1 VDRLAGIPRLSKK
14 NKVFFGRVL
23 FNSCQFLIF
32 FLMTTAWFYA
42 VKHRF
47 RWPLLLLF
55 SCYFYMAF
63 VPKYILILFFLIL
76 IDYVAGLVIE
86 PAKGFRRKLFLII
99 SLVANIGMLSF
110 FKYFNFAESEAARFF
125 STFGIPF
132 HRWHLNVILPIG
144 LSFHTFQSMS
154 YTIEVYRGKFRVER
168 HLGLYAVYVL
178 FYPQMVAG
186 PIERPQNLLPQF
198 HAPVTFQ
205 SQNIFQGVE
214 LMLWGLFKKVVIADN
229 LALIADPVYQ
239 NPALHSGWP
248 LVVATYA
255 FAIQIYCDFSGYTDI
270 ARGAART
277 LGYHLML
284 NFDRPYHSR
293 SIAEFWRRW
302 HISLS
307 TWFRDYLY
315 IPLGGNRVSAGRHYF
330 NIMVVF
336 LLSGLWHG
344 ASRSFIVWGG
354 LHGMYIICGSQTYAL
369 RQRLWKTTGFG
380 DNTFVRTVVET
391 LVTFHLVWFSWIFF
405 RAGSL
410 RDAKNVLANMAQL
423 AHSGVSALG
432 QLDNFHRTG
441 LVISLLILA
450 TAHHIQRACGF
461 RNLTCRL
468 PALARVGIFCGG
480 VVWTLLFGQFTSH
493 DFIYFQF

>member
-1 VDRLAGIPRLSKK
+1 
-14 NKVFFGRVL
+14 
-23 FNSCQFLIF
+23 
-32 FLMTTAWFYA
+32 MTTAWFY
-42 VKHRF
+42 VVQHRF
-47 RWPLLLLF
+47 RWPLVLLF
-55 SCYFYMAF
+55 SCYFYMVF
-63 VPKYILILFFLIL
+63 VPEYILILFFLIL

-86 PAKGFRRKLFLII
+86 PATGFKRKLFLII
-99 SLVANIGMLSF
+99 SLVANIGMLCF
-110 FKYFNFAESEAARFF
+110 FKYFNFAESEVERFC
-125 STFGIPF
+125 SAFGIHMHP
-132 HRWHLNVILPIG
+132 WHLNVILPIG

-154 YTIEVYRGKFRVER
+154 YTIEVYRGNFRAER
-168 HLGLYAVYVL
+168 HLGLYAEYVL

-198 HAPVTFQ
+198 HTPVVFK

-229 LALIADPVYQ
+229 LALIADPAFH
-239 NPALHSGWP
+239 NPVLYRGWP
-248 LVVATYA
+248 LVLATYA

-284 NFDRPYHSR
+284 NFDRPYHAQ

-307 TWFRDYLY
+307 TWFRDYVY
-315 IPLGGNRVSAGRHYF
+315 IPLGGNRTSTGRHYF

-336 LLSGLWHG
+336 LISGLWHG
-344 ASRSFIVWGG
+344 ASRSYIVWGG
-354 LHGMYIICGSQTYAL
+354 LHGGYIICGSQTSAL
-369 RQRLWKTTGFG
+369 RQRLWNATGLG
-380 DNTFVRTVVET
+380 ANHILRTVIAT
-391 LVTFHLVWFSWIFF
+391 LVTFHLVWFSWVFF

-410 RDAKNVLANMAQL
+410 RDARQVLGNMAHL
-423 AHSGVSALG
+423 AHSGISALG
-432 QLDNFHRTG
+432 QLDNFHRVG
-441 LVISLLILA
+441 LIVSLLLLA
-450 TAHHIQRACGF
+450 AAHHIQRACGF
-461 RNLTCRL
+461 RNLTSRL
-468 PALARVGIFCGG
+468 PPLARVSLFCAG